1 VSIADDLVAAH
12 APWLT
17 PDLET
22 YLRAIGE
29 MFSEVELYAIL
40 GDDDQGW
47 VVLFDPD
54 LAPAAALPYL
64 AQYVGERLP
73 VGLDEPHQREWIKDA
88 PNQRR
93 GTPLSIFQ
101 AAQRKLT
108 GSRLVSMRER
118 DGGNVDNLTIVTY
131 THETPDPAGTLQDIR
146 DVVPHDINLTYNVLA
161 GEDWGGVAASYA
173 TWAAV
178 EAALPTW
185 ADVAAALSG
194 SSTFS
199 RPAPS

>member
-1 VSIADDLVAAH
+1 MSIADDLVAAH
-12 APWLT
+12 TPWLT

-22 YLRAIGE
+22 YLRAIGG

-54 LAPAAALPYL
+54 QCPARALPYL

-108 GSRLVSMRER
+108 GSRLVAMRER
-118 DGGNVDNLTIVTY
+118 DGDVDHLTVVTY
-131 THETPDPAGTLQDIR
+131 TAETPDSAGTLQDLR
-146 DVVPHDINLTYNVLA
+146 DVVPHDVILTYNVLA
-161 GEDWGGVAASYA
+161 GEDWGGVNLDHA

-178 EAALPTW
+178 DSAFPTW

-194 SSTFS
+194 AVTFS
-199 RPAPS
+199 RPVPS

>member
-54 LAPAAALPYL
+54 LAPAAA
-64 AQYVGERLP
+64 
-73 VGLDEPHQREWIKDA
+73 LDEPHQREWIKDA